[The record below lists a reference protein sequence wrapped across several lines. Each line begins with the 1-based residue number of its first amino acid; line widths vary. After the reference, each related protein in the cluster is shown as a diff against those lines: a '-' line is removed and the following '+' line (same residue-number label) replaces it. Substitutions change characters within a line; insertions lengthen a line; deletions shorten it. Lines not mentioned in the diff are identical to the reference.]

1 MRRHRRKQSRLREVS
16 EARMSRLTPKE
27 QTLPPV
33 CRVREHE
40 TSPTT
45 VDGGGCA
52 HTSGAETQGGGTVE
66 RTVLSKLRCVTCSTS
81 RRILAALAQWPWR
94 HIALWPRQLRG
105 RSTREP
111 IAITKRAAGAV
122 IQTISRCTLS
132 NSIGGAWS
140 GPQLGRSGACSAQL
154 ANKVFSSSMCAC
166 RRHFFFSPHCTAAAT
181 HGGERVGV
189 WWGAVCTRSQCNE
202 RLGNDDRPS
211 LLATFAPAHLI
222 HPRA

>member
-1 MRRHRRKQSRLREVS
+1 M
-16 EARMSRLTPKE
+16 
-27 QTLPPV
+27 
-33 CRVREHE
+33 
-40 TSPTT
+40 
-45 VDGGGCA
+45 

-66 RTVLSKLRCVTCSTS
+66 RTSTLSKLRCVTCSTP

-94 HIALWPRQLRG
+94 HIVLWPRQLRG

-132 NSIGGAWS
+132 NSIGGAWR

-166 RRHFFFSPHCTAAAT
+166 RRHFFSASLHSSGHTWRGASWSVVGGCMHEKPMQRAARQRRPAQPSRHLRACSSHRPTCLGRARAPVGATARGDTRSEFARRPSVESPSRA
-181 HGGERVGV
+181 HGRCP
-189 WWGAVCTRSQCNE
+189 CTRPCSI
-202 RLGNDDRPS
+202 
-211 LLATFAPAHLI
+211 APHS
-222 HPRA
+222 